1 MSIQRNLMDAAV
13 SNVETGAV
21 AMTRDGK
28 KLGTVAD
35 VEGRYVKIN
44 APLARD
50 YWLKDDYVAEEAPG
64 CLTFGFDKKDV
75 GAYRVDKPVLT
86 ADPVTAEDAVLTP
99 REQDEQRERM
109 ERELQAQR
117 RPGQRRNAG

>member
-1 MSIQRNLMDAAV
+1 MSIQGELVDAAV
-13 SNVETGAV
+13 SRVEAGAV

-64 CLTFGFDKKDV
+64 CLTFGFDKKDL
-75 GAYRVDKPVLT
+75 GAYRVEKPALT
-86 ADPVTAEDAVLTP
+86 AEPLSADDHIISD
-99 REQDEQRERM
+99 REQVEQRERM
-109 ERELQAQR
+109 ERELAEQR
-117 RPGQRRNAG
+117 RRTG